1 MFPLKKIFVCILCFL
16 NLVVKAQFAPQVG
29 TDGTSAIHKDSSIF
43 VNWAKVCTIKR
54 GWQNIADTTLGKADV
69 GAEESAIG
77 APGNGVVSLG
87 DGGEGILTFNP
98 PIKNGP
104 GYDFAVF
111 ENGFPF
117 GSGMFYLE
125 LAFVEVSSDGNHF
138 VRFSNISNTDTSQ
151 QIDQF
156 SGVDASK
163 INNLAGKYI
172 GNYGT
177 PFDLDEF
184 LPLSSININQIT
196 HIRIVDVVGSMD
208 NTFAKRD
215 SRGLK
220 INDPWPTPFG
230 SSGFDLDAVGV
241 IHQFGNSGIDES
253 KKEVSFQFQNPI
265 GVQQFLNIRLDK
277 SIQNG
282 ILRVSQVNGSIIL
295 ETPVKSSYD
304 IQSIRIDNRG
314 MYFISLQTDEGII
327 TKRLIVN

>member
-1 MFPLKKIFVCILCFL
+1 VKKIVACIFCFL
-16 NLVVKAQFAPQVG
+16 NLAVIAQFAPQVG
-29 TDGTSAIHKDSSIF
+29 TDGTTAIHKDSSVFI
-43 VNWAKVCTIKR
+43 NWAKSCSIKR
-54 GWQNIADTTLGKADV
+54 GWQNVADTTLGKADA
-69 GAEESAIG
+69 GTEESATGI
-77 APGNGVVSLG
+77 PGNGIVSLG
-87 DGGEGILTFNP
+87 DGGEAILTFNH

-117 GSGMFYLE
+117 GSGAFYLE

-138 VRFSNISNTDTSQ
+138 VRFNAISNTDTSL

-156 SGVDASK
+156 SGIDASK

-208 NTFAKRD
+208 NNFAKQD
-215 SRGLK
+215 SRGIK
-220 INDPWPTPFG
+220 INDPWATPFG
-230 SSGFDLDAVGV
+230 SSGFDLDALGV
-241 IHQFGNSGIDES
+241 IHQFAIDGISDV
-253 KKEVSFQFQNPI
+253 KKESSFQFQNPI
-265 GVQQFLNIRLDK
+265 NTHQNLDIRFDK
-277 SIQNG
+277 SIQKG
-282 ILRVSQVNGSIIL
+282 ILRVSQVNGSIIS
-295 ETPVKSSYD
+295 ETQVRDGINEHP
-304 IQSIRIDNRG
+304 IQIDKQG
-314 MYFISLQTDEGII
+314 MYFISLQTEEAFV

>member
-1 MFPLKKIFVCILCFL
+1 MTLA
-16 NLVVKAQFAPQVG
+16 VKAQFAPQVG
-29 TDGTSAIHKDSSIF
+29 TVGTTAIHKDSSVFI
-43 VNWAKVCTIKR
+43 NWAKSCTIKR
-54 GWQNIADTTLGKADV
+54 GWQNMADTSLGKADV
-69 GAEESAIG
+69 GAEESATG

-87 DGGEGILTFNP
+87 DGGEAILTFSP

-117 GSGMFYLE
+117 GSGLFYLE

-138 VRFSNISNTDTSQ
+138 VRFNAISNTDTSQ

-156 SGVDASK
+156 SGVDATK
-163 INNLAGKYI
+163 ISNLAGKYI

-196 HIRIVDVVGSMD
+196 HIRIVDALGSLD
-208 NTFAKRD
+208 NNFAKRD
-215 SRGLK
+215 SRGVK

-241 IHQFGNSGIDES
+241 INQYGNLGMSDT
-253 KKEVSFQFQNPI
+253 KKETTFQFKNPI
-265 GVQQFLNIRLDK
+265 NANQNLIIRFDEN
-277 SIQNG
+277 IQNG
-282 ILRVSQVNGSIIL
+282 ILRICNINGSVVLEKHIIKNNM
-295 ETPVKSSYD
+295 ES
-304 IQSIRIDNRG
+304 SIRFDNQG
-314 MYFISLQTDEGII
+314 MYFISLETGDGII
-327 TKRLIVN
+327 TKALIVN

>member
-1 MFPLKKIFVCILCFL
+1 
-16 NLVVKAQFAPQVG
+16 
-29 TDGTSAIHKDSSIF
+29 
-43 VNWAKVCTIKR
+43 VNWAKTCILKR
-54 GWQNIADTTLGKADV
+54 GWQNMADTTLGKADV

-77 APGNGVVSLG
+77 EPGNGVVSLG
-87 DGGEGILTFNP
+87 DGGEAILTFNP
-98 PIKNGP
+98 PIKNEP

-117 GSGMFYLE
+117 GSGSFYLE

-138 VRFSNISNTDTSQ
+138 VRFNAISNSDTIQ

-215 SRGLK
+215 SRGVK

-241 IHQFGNSGIDES
+241 IHQFGNSGLSDV
-253 KKEVSFQFQNPI
+253 KKESSFQFQNPI
-265 GVQQFLNIRLDK
+265 AAQQNLNIQFDK
-277 SIQNG
+277 SIQKG
-282 ILRVSQVNGSIIL
+282 ILRVCQVNGTIVS
-295 ETPVKSSYD
+295 ETLVKGGIKD
-304 IQSIRIDNRG
+304 QPIRIDNQG
-314 MYFISLQTDEGII
+314 MYFISLETDEGII

>member
-1 MFPLKKIFVCILCFL
+1 LTLA
-16 NLVVKAQFAPQVG
+16 VKAQFAPQVG
-29 TDGTSAIHKDSSIF
+29 TVGTTAIHKDSSVFI
-43 VNWAKVCTIKR
+43 NWAKSCTIKR
-54 GWQNIADTTLGKADV
+54 GWQNMADTSLGKADV
-69 GAEESAIG
+69 GAEESATG

-87 DGGEGILTFNP
+87 DGGEAILTFSP

-117 GSGMFYLE
+117 GSGLFYLE

-138 VRFSNISNTDTSQ
+138 VRFNAISNTDTSQ

-156 SGVDASK
+156 SGVDATK
-163 INNLAGKYI
+163 ISNLAGKYI

-196 HIRIVDVVGSMD
+196 HIRIVDALGSLD
-208 NTFAKRD
+208 NNFAKRD
-215 SRGLK
+215 SRGVK

-241 IHQFGNSGIDES
+241 IHQYGNLGMSDT
-253 KKEVSFQFQNPI
+253 KKETTFQFKNPI
-265 GVQQFLNIRLDK
+265 NANQNLIIRFDEN
-277 SIQNG
+277 IQNG
-282 ILRVSQVNGSIIL
+282 ILRICNINGSVVLEKHIIKNNM
-295 ETPVKSSYD
+295 ES
-304 IQSIRIDNRG
+304 SIRFDNQG
-314 MYFISLQTDEGII
+314 MYFISLETGDGII
-327 TKRLIVN
+327 TKALIVN

>member
-1 MFPLKKIFVCILCFL
+1 LTLA
-16 NLVVKAQFAPQVG
+16 VKAQFAPQVG
-29 TDGTSAIHKDSSIF
+29 TVGTTAIHKDSSVFI
-43 VNWAKVCTIKR
+43 NWAKSCTIKR
-54 GWQNIADTTLGKADV
+54 GWQNMADTSLGKADV
-69 GAEESAIG
+69 GAEESATG

-87 DGGEGILTFNP
+87 DGGEAILTFSP

-117 GSGMFYLE
+117 GSGLFYLE

-138 VRFSNISNTDTSQ
+138 VRFNAISNTDTSQ

-156 SGVDASK
+156 SGVDATK
-163 INNLAGKYI
+163 ISNLAGKYI

-196 HIRIVDVVGSMD
+196 HIRIVDALGSLD
-208 NTFAKRD
+208 NNFAKRD
-215 SRGLK
+215 SRGVK

-241 IHQFGNSGIDES
+241 INQYGNLGMSDT
-253 KKEVSFQFQNPI
+253 KKETTFQFKNPI
-265 GVQQFLNIRLDK
+265 NANQNLIIRFDEN
-277 SIQNG
+277 IQNG
-282 ILRVSQVNGSIIL
+282 ILRICNINGSVVLEKHIIKNNM
-295 ETPVKSSYD
+295 ES
-304 IQSIRIDNRG
+304 SIRFDNQG
-314 MYFISLQTDEGII
+314 MYFISLETGDGII
-327 TKRLIVN
+327 TKALIVN

>member
-1 MFPLKKIFVCILCFL
+1 VSQLKKIVVCLFCVL
-16 NLVVKAQFAPQVG
+16 NLAGKAQFAPQVG

-43 VNWAKVCTIKR
+43 VNWAKACAIKR
-54 GWQNIADTTLGKADV
+54 GWQNIADTKLGKVDA
-69 GAEESAIG
+69 GTEESAHG

-87 DGGEGILTFNP
+87 DGGEAILTFNP
-98 PIKNGP
+98 PINNGP

-117 GSGMFYLE
+117 GSGSYYLE

-138 VRFSNISNTDTSQ
+138 VRFNAISNTDTIQ

-208 NTFAKRD
+208 NNFARRD
-215 SRGLK
+215 SRGVK

-241 IHQFGNSGIDES
+241 IHQFGNSGISDM
-253 KKEVSFQFQNPI
+253 KEENLFQFQNPI
-265 GVQQFLNIRLDK
+265 SAQQNLNIRFDK
-277 SIQNG
+277 NIQNG
-282 ILRVSQVNGSIIL
+282 ILRISQVNGSIVS
-295 ETPVKSSYD
+295 ETLVKDGSNEHF
-304 IQSIRIDNRG
+304 IRIDKQG
-314 MYFISLQTDEGII
+314 VYFISLETNEGII

>member
-1 MFPLKKIFVCILCFL
+1 MKKIVACICCSLTL
-16 NLVVKAQFAPQVG
+16 AVKAQFAPQVG
-29 TDGTSAIHKDSSIF
+29 TVGTTAIHKDSSVFI
-43 VNWAKVCTIKR
+43 NWAKSCTIKR
-54 GWQNIADTTLGKADV
+54 GWQNMADTSLGKADV
-69 GAEESAIG
+69 GAEESATG

-87 DGGEGILTFNP
+87 DGGEAILTFSP

-117 GSGMFYLE
+117 GSGLFYLE

-138 VRFSNISNTDTSQ
+138 VRFNAISNTDTSQ

-156 SGVDASK
+156 SGVDATK
-163 INNLAGKYI
+163 ISNLAGKYI

-196 HIRIVDVVGSMD
+196 HIRIVDALGSLD
-208 NTFAKRD
+208 NNFAKRD
-215 SRGLK
+215 SRGVK

-241 IHQFGNSGIDES
+241 IHQYGNLGMSDT
-253 KKEVSFQFQNPI
+253 KKETTFQFKNPI
-265 GVQQFLNIRLDK
+265 NANQNLIIRFDEN
-277 SIQNG
+277 IQNG
-282 ILRVSQVNGSIIL
+282 ILRICNINGSVVLEKHIIKNNM
-295 ETPVKSSYD
+295 ES
-304 IQSIRIDNRG
+304 SIRFDNQG
-314 MYFISLQTDEGII
+314 MYFISLETGDGII
-327 TKRLIVN
+327 TKALIVN

>member
-1 MFPLKKIFVCILCFL
+1 MTLA
-16 NLVVKAQFAPQVG
+16 VKAQFAPQVG
-29 TDGTSAIHKDSSIF
+29 TVGTTAIHKDSSVFI
-43 VNWAKVCTIKR
+43 NWAKSCTIKR
-54 GWQNIADTTLGKADV
+54 GWQNMADTSLGKADV
-69 GAEESAIG
+69 GAEESATG

-87 DGGEGILTFNP
+87 DGGEAILTFSP

-117 GSGMFYLE
+117 GSGLFYLE

-138 VRFSNISNTDTSQ
+138 VRFNAISNTDTSQ

-156 SGVDASK
+156 SGVDATK
-163 INNLAGKYI
+163 ISNLAGKYI

-196 HIRIVDVVGSMD
+196 HIRIVDALGSLD
-208 NTFAKRD
+208 NNFAKRD
-215 SRGLK
+215 SRGVK

-241 IHQFGNSGIDES
+241 IHQYGNLGMSDT
-253 KKEVSFQFQNPI
+253 KKETTFQFKNPI
-265 GVQQFLNIRLDK
+265 NANQNLIIRFDEN
-277 SIQNG
+277 IQNG
-282 ILRVSQVNGSIIL
+282 ILRICNINGSVVLEKHIIKNNM
-295 ETPVKSSYD
+295 ES
-304 IQSIRIDNRG
+304 SIRFDNQG
-314 MYFISLQTDEGII
+314 MYFISLETGDGII
-327 TKRLIVN
+327 TKALIVN

>member
-1 MFPLKKIFVCILCFL
+1 LTLA
-16 NLVVKAQFAPQVG
+16 VKAQFAPQVG
-29 TDGTSAIHKDSSIF
+29 TVGTTAIHKDSSVFI
-43 VNWAKVCTIKR
+43 NWAKSCTIKR
-54 GWQNIADTTLGKADV
+54 GWQNMADTSLGKADV
-69 GAEESAIG
+69 GAEESATG

-87 DGGEGILTFNP
+87 DGGEAILTFSP

-117 GSGMFYLE
+117 GSGLFYLE

-138 VRFSNISNTDTSQ
+138 VRFNAISNTDTSQ

-156 SGVDASK
+156 SGVDATK
-163 INNLAGKYI
+163 ISNLAGKYI

-196 HIRIVDVVGSMD
+196 HIRIVDALGSLD
-208 NTFAKRD
+208 NNFAKRD
-215 SRGLK
+215 SRGVK

-241 IHQFGNSGIDES
+241 IHQYGNLGMSDT
-253 KKEVSFQFQNPI
+253 KKETTFQFKNPI
-265 GVQQFLNIRLDK
+265 NANQNLIIRFDEN
-277 SIQNG
+277 IQNG
-282 ILRVSQVNGSIIL
+282 ILRICNINGSVVLEKHIIKNNM
-295 ETPVKSSYD
+295 ES
-304 IQSIRIDNRG
+304 SIRFDNQG
-314 MYFISLQTDEGII
+314 MYFISLETGDGII
-327 TKRLIVN
+327 TKALIVY

>member
-1 MFPLKKIFVCILCFL
+1 MKKIVACICCSLTL
-16 NLVVKAQFAPQVG
+16 AVKAQFAPQVG
-29 TDGTSAIHKDSSIF
+29 TVGTTAIHKDSSVFI
-43 VNWAKVCTIKR
+43 NWAKSCTIKR
-54 GWQNIADTTLGKADV
+54 GWQNMADTSLGKADV
-69 GAEESAIG
+69 GAEESATG

-87 DGGEGILTFNP
+87 DGGEAILTFSP

-117 GSGMFYLE
+117 GSGLFYLE

-138 VRFSNISNTDTSQ
+138 VRFNAISNTDTSQ

-156 SGVDASK
+156 SGVDATK
-163 INNLAGKYI
+163 ISNLAGKYI

-196 HIRIVDVVGSMD
+196 HIRIVDALGSLD
-208 NTFAKRD
+208 NNFAKRD
-215 SRGLK
+215 SRGVK

-241 IHQFGNSGIDES
+241 IHQYGNLGMSDT
-253 KKEVSFQFQNPI
+253 KKETTFQFKNPI
-265 GVQQFLNIRLDK
+265 NANQNLIIRFDEN
-277 SIQNG
+277 IQNG
-282 ILRVSQVNGSIIL
+282 ILRICNINGSVVL
-295 ETPVKSSYD
+295 EKHEIKNNMES
-304 IQSIRIDNRG
+304 SIRFDNQG
-314 MYFISLQTDEGII
+314 MYFISLETGDGII
-327 TKRLIVN
+327 TKALIVN